1 CSSLGPSPA
10 IALAQPCQGW
20 AQGWNKPKIPLP
32 DKCNSNCDKFQG
44 FLNQCHLLFL
54 LRPQSFPTDQSRVR
68 LIISLLTGEALA
80 WASPF
85 LEKASSL
92 LGHFTGTVCVGDGIA
107 GGDFT

>member
-1 CSSLGPSPA
+1 PEGSGKHKYTSPHLIPRPLLSL
-10 IALAQPCQGW
+10 
-20 AQGWNKPKIPLP
+20 KEPKIPLP